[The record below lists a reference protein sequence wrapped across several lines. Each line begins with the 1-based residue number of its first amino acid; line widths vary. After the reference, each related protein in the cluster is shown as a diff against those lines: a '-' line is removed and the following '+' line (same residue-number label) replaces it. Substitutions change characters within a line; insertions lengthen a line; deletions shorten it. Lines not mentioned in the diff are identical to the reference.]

1 MQAVVT
7 LEGRGDVPCEVVSRP
22 KWHTVYPRDGIG
34 RVLTVRYALL
44 RVVLEDGESRLVAA
58 ERVRIAGVGPVT
70 GGTRRPPS
78 QRCKR
83 GESHR
88 VVLGGVAYPSLAAAC
103 RATGMGY
110 STARERVRAGYPPA
124 VAALRWER

>member
-7 LEGRGDVPCEVVSRP
+7 LEGRGEVPCRIVSRH
-22 KWHTVYPRDGIG
+22 KHTADWSDGMG
-34 RVLTVRYALL
+34 RSMAVRYVLM

-83 GESHR
+83 GKSHR
-88 VVLGGVAYPSLAAAC
+88 VVLGGVTYPSLAAAC